1 MTAGALAANAYGGQV
16 VTENTEGVGGLIAST
31 GAVARTIATHAVWD
45 IGGRQLGTRYGE
57 MDGTGAAAVS
67 RADGLDF
74 AYAFNRCVTT
84 AEHDGIKGKI
94 DGFLD
99 AHGSRL

>member
-1 MTAGALAANAYGGQV
+1 VAETP
-16 VTENTEGVGGLIAST
+16 T

-45 IGGRQLGTRYGE
+45 IGGRQLATRYRE
-57 MDGTGAAAVS
+57 MDGTGAGVVS

-74 AYAFNRCVTT
+74 AYAFNRRLTST
-84 AEHDGIKGKI
+84 EHDGTKGQI

>member
-1 MTAGALAANAYGGQV
+1 
-16 VTENTEGVGGLIAST
+16 
-31 GAVARTIATHAVWD
+31 
-45 IGGRQLGTRYGE
+45 
-57 MDGTGAAAVS
+57 MDGTAAGASS

-74 AYAFNRCVTT
+74 AYAFNRGVTT
-84 AEHDGIKGKI
+84 AEHDGITGQI

>member
-1 MTAGALAANAYGGQV
+1 MAETP
-16 VTENTEGVGGLIAST
+16 T
-31 GAVARTIATHAVWD
+31 GAVARTIATHAIWD
-45 IGGRQLGTRYGE
+45 IGGV
-57 MDGTGAAAVS
+57 VS

-74 AYAFNRCVTT
+74 AYAFNRRLTT
-84 AEHDGIKGKI
+84 AEHDGTKGQI